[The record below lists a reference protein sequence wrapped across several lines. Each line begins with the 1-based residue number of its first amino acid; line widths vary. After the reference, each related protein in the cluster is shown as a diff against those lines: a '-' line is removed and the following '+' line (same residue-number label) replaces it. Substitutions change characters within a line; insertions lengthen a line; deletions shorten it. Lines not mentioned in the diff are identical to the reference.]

1 MDFEELALK
10 GVDPSLGPSITHPQ
24 LGSRSDEKLAKEG
37 QSGGK
42 TRITV
47 SHSDAHLFKFSVTVV
62 LLNPFNFFI
71 GCC

>member
-24 LGSRSDEKLAKEG
+24 LGGRNDEKLAKEA
-37 QSGGK
+37 QSNGK

-47 SHSDAHLFKFSVTVV
+47 SHSTFE
-62 LLNPFNFFI
+62 
-71 GCC
+71 